1 MVYFVQLQFIFGM
14 GDDFDAYVKE
24 NKERTGLLQGVLL
37 RACYDNYREQK
48 KDKGANPRVTEDTEL
63 IQ

>member
-1 MVYFVQLQFIFGM
+1 M

-48 KDKGANPRVTEDTEL
+48 KDKGANPRVTGDTEL
-63 IQ
+63 MQ